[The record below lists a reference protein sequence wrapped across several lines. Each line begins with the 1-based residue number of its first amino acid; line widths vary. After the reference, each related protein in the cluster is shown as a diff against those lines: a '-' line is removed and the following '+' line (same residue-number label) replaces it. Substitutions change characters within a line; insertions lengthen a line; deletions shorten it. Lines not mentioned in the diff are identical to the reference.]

1 MVALTAGLRHSGVM
15 LQVVFNEISAAEM
28 SQLSTMAQLELLDEF
43 QVDPKDLESIESSEA
58 YGVIE
63 RSGEKLYRYR
73 AKDLRL
79 YFEVAEGCVVV
90 HRVLHKNTLQDFL
103 YRSKLPLAEDEAVSQ
118 SKVFWELIKE
128 GENARRV

>member
-1 MVALTAGLRHSGVM
+1 MF
-15 LQVVFNEISAAEM
+15 QVVFNEISAAEM

-43 QVDPKDLESIESSEA
+43 QVNPEDLDALGDTEA
-58 YGVIE
+58 YGVIDRE
-63 RSGEKLYRYR
+63 GKRLYRYR
-73 AKDLRL
+73 AKDMRL
-79 YFEVAEGCVVV
+79 YFQVSDDCVVV

-118 SKVFWELIKE
+118 SKVFWELIEE

>member
-15 LQVVFNEISAAEM
+15 FQVVFNEISAAEM

-79 YFEVAEGCVVV
+79 YFEVAEG
-90 HRVLHKNTLQDFL
+90 
-103 YRSKLPLAEDEAVSQ
+103 
-118 SKVFWELIKE
+118 
-128 GENARRV
+128 